1 MVERIKAR
9 DLDGLAKAERCL
21 CTMPMFSGV
30 REQVKR
36 LFAERN
42 KLAGKFKL
50 QLPQTPD
57 LPVMRMVKLWE

>member
-1 MVERIKAR
+1 
-9 DLDGLAKAERCL
+9 
-21 CTMPMFSGV
+21 MPMFSGV